1 MNADELEVWV
11 ALVGPAGLAK
21 AAQERLARE
30 VPVLLREPEV
40 RQRLFNAGW
49 QVQGS
54 SPEGLRSR
62 VKAEAAILGGIIS
75 KRNIKSE

>member
-1 MNADELEVWV
+1 
-11 ALVGPAGLAK
+11 
-21 AAQERLARE
+21 
-30 VPVLLREPEV
+30 VLLREPEV

-62 VKAEAAILGGIIS
+62 VKSEAAILGGIIS
-75 KRNIKSE
+75 SRQIKSE